1 MAITSYS
8 ELKAAIPEWA
18 ERNDF
23 SDAELSEFVALA
35 EARLNRKLKEVEA
48 TADLTGTASSRTI
61 SISALP
67 FIAPIALKIEQTDFW
82 GEREIGL
89 KPLGVMDY
97 YESTLCPQWYEIN
110 GTNIAFNSLLD
121 QAYTF
126 RFVYRARFALS
137 DAAPTNKLLT
147 ENPDIYLAA
156 VLVWSGVKV
165 SNERLAMWK
174 GILEE
179 GIPEVMHILAEQ
191 KRTVLTPDPMFSA
204 TSRGSLENW
213 RT

>member
-1 MAITSYS
+1 MAITTYS

-48 TADLTGTASSRTI
+48 TASLTGTVDSRTI
-61 SISALP
+61 DISALP
-67 FIAPIALKIEQTDFW
+67 FISPIALKIVEIS
-82 GEREIGL
+82 GNEREVPL
-89 KPLGVMDY
+89 RPLGDINY
-97 YESTLCPQWYEIN
+97 YDGTRCPKWYEIN
-110 GTNIAFNSLLD
+110 GTNIAFDALLD
-121 QAYTF
+121 QAYAF
-126 RFVYRARFALS
+126 RFPYVARFALS

-165 SNERLAMWK
+165 SNERLGMWK

-204 TSRGSLENW
+204 TSRRSLDNW